1 VAENVMLRIT
11 RINNHGH
18 ETLRVEGKLKG
29 VWVGELQSA
38 WAKVNG
44 RSDPVYLDL
53 ADMSFVDAAGIRLL
67 QSLME
72 QGAVLSACSGFVAE
86 LLDVRKSP

>member
-1 VAENVMLRIT
+1 M
-11 RINNHGH
+11 NNHGH

-29 VWVGELQSA
+29 VWVGELQRA

-44 RSDPVYLDL
+44 RSNAVYLDL
-53 ADMSFVDAAGIRLL
+53 ADVSFVDAAGVHLL
-67 QSLME
+67 KSLME
-72 QGAVLSACSGFVAE
+72 QGAVLGACSGFVAE